1 MKIVP
6 VGEWMT
12 TDVQIRNALD
22 GDLADLVNIYNHYVE
37 NTPFTFDTT
46 TFSMQDRIG
55 WFASFSED
63 GPHRLMVAERDG
75 QVLGYA
81 SSAPFKQRSAYETS
95 VETSAY
101 VEPDNTGHGI
111 GAALYDALLVQLVND
126 ERLHRAYSGVTL
138 PNPASVALHEK
149 LGFKLAGTYREVGYK
164 LDRYWDVAWYEKDL
178 T

>member
-1 MKIVP
+1 M
-6 VGEWMT
+6 
-12 TDVQIRNALD
+12 D
-22 GDLADLVNIYNHYVE
+22 GDLADLVKIYNHYVE

-63 GPHRLMVAERDG
+63 GIHRLVVAEREG

-81 SSAPFKQRSAYETS
+81 SSAPFKQRPAYDTS
-95 VETSAY
+95 VETSVY
-101 VEPDNTGHGI
+101 LDPDNIGNGI
-111 GAALYDALLVQLVND
+111 GTALYELLLEQLGND
-126 ERLHRAYSGVTL
+126 DRLHRAYGGIAL
-138 PNPASVALHEK
+138 PNSASVALHEK

-178 T
+178 A

>member
-1 MKIVP
+1 MI
-6 VGEWMT
+6 
-12 TDVQIRNALD
+12 DVQIRNAID

-46 TFSMQDRIG
+46 TFSMQDRIS

-63 GPHRLMVAERDG
+63 GPHRLVVAEREG

-81 SSAPFKQRSAYETS
+81 SSSPLKQRPAYDTS
-95 VETSAY
+95 VETTVY
-101 VEPDNTGHGI
+101 LDPDNMGSGI
-111 GAALYDALLVQLVND
+111 GTALYDALLEQLITD
-126 ERLHRAYSGVTL
+126 ERLHRAYGGIAL

>member
-1 MKIVP
+1 MS
-6 VGEWMT
+6 
-12 TDVQIRNALD
+12 TDVQIRSAID
-22 GDLADLVNIYNHYVE
+22 GDLDELVNIYNHYVE
-37 NTPFTFDTT
+37 NTAFTFDTT

-75 QVLGYA
+75 RVLGYA
-81 SSAPFKQRSAYETS
+81 SSSPFKQRPAYDTS
-95 VETSAY
+95 VETTVY
-101 VEPDNTGHGI
+101 LDPDYSGSGI
-111 GAALYDALLVQLVND
+111 GTALYEALLELLVND
-126 ERLHRAYSGVTL
+126 ERLHRAYGGIAL
-138 PNPASVALHEK
+138 PNPGSVTLHEK